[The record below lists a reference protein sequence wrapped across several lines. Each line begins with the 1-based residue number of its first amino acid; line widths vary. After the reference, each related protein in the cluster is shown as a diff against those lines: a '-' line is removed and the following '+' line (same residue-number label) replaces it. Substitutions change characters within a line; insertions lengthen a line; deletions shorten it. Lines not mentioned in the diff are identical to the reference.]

1 MTTESHSQILQEMFI
16 LATGTAA
23 PKEGMNSLKTLLGA
37 DGNRAQLDQL
47 IDSVVNT
54 AANQIGVGGVIRTI
68 AKNGLGL
75 TFTDE
80 QGVQI
85 AQTLQANGYTSW
97 SKLFNGLVDLQE
109 GVGNT
114 LTNRATAAN
123 SFLESLETA
132 GKASYFT
139 GSVVNDS
146 VSALLQNIGESTV
159 SLNNGKDGFD
169 ALLSK
174 LGANGV
180 TGSAIDG
187 YVSGATVFAD
197 ANGNG
202 VQDSGEWS
210 STTDANG
217 NYVLPQNGANGTIIA
232 HGGVDIMTGKPFL
245 GVLSA
250 PAGSTVVSP
259 LTTMLQTLLA
269 TNQASSIDQATTMLQ
284 NALGL
289 PATVNVLTY
298 DPLTVLANS
307 SATIVAKEM
316 ALAVQA
322 KALQLA
328 NVMTQVSSA
337 IDAASSTVDQQKAAL
352 AVNKALAEAI
362 KQTAPNSQID
372 LTSNTLLTGII
383 KAAAGTTGTT
393 SIDQLANQLAQI
405 TGANNAAAGTATN
418 IVDLAKVAVIA
429 QGSATQAIISGATS
443 GNLTN
448 AASSYSGSALTD
460 AIAQAVPGN
469 LTQLISL
476 VPQHSFTVSN
486 NAGVV
491 TFGGTATGDITFT
504 INGSIA
510 TFSREG
516 VTATT
521 TVDFYSNFSKFSL
534 GAGQVLAG
542 TALQLSGK
550 TVDGTGQVRMTAMT
564 DAVNS
569 ATGVADTFVFGATDT
584 GARLTN
590 FNGTAD
596 KLDLKAL
603 GNGNGN
609 GVDLPY
615 NRSPLHTGDYVWFGN
630 PIADSTSEEVVR
642 SSLATR
648 GQWGTGWPNSFFGGP
663 SYTDDSHTG
672 GVYVFFYDTNGK
684 ASIWLWTANNAG
696 NGLTGDT
703 LQRVVTV
710 DSTSLPVLLKS
721 APILQVAVKAGDDP
735 YIAGTEVTTA
745 TALTVNLLSSST
757 VNTVVVSGTKLAD
770 NTPLEVTTI
779 LRNGKYE
786 FDATLFKDG
795 LLTVI
800 VTDTSGQTHS
810 SHLELDRTV
819 PQAVDTTAPDAVDLS
834 ATAGVQATASTA
846 MMFSDAYT
854 GKSIASA
861 IQAPAATDIASIK
874 LVIAGAGLDVAV
886 DKLYLDANQ
895 ALNANFTGSNKTIN
909 SISGINYTY
918 DAASKTLLLTKND
931 GLAFAAADIDNIISG
946 ILYKPQHSNVQGDRT
961 ITISYTDLTGNIG
974 ASATATVTYDTT
986 APSISAFSVNSA
998 TTVSVTSNEA
1008 GVAGLYNGAALV
1020 GATVTLTANTPA
1032 NITIAAQGSAITTSL
1047 VVTDVAGNTT
1057 THAIPVLLGTNA
1069 DDGALSGSGGN
1080 DFIFGFGG
1088 ADVLTGDSGVD
1099 DMTGGLG
1106 DDKFVF
1112 ATTDIDTAAGAVTDI
1127 IRDFGTGTDT
1137 IGGSFGAAVG
1147 IIQEA
1152 GATAASLAAL
1162 LSAADTALNGTIKY
1176 YVGQV
1181 TGGDIYLVTDS
1192 NGNGY
1197 TEVIQLVGQSL
1208 ASFDGAVSIVA

>member
-1 MTTESHSQILQEMFI
+1 MSFLQAF
-16 LATGTAA
+16 LGT
-23 PKEGMNSLKTLLGA
+23 
-37 DGNRAQLDQL
+37 DGNRVQLDQL
-47 IDSVVNT
+47 IDSIVQT

-80 QGVQI
+80 QGLQI

-97 SKLFNGLVDLQE
+97 SKLFNGLIDLQE

-123 SFLESLETA
+123 SFLEKLESA
-132 GKASYFT
+132 GKSSYFT

-146 VSALLQNIGESTV
+146 VTALLQNIGESTV
-159 SLNNGKDGFD
+159 SLSNGGDGFD
-169 ALLSK
+169 ALLAK

-180 TGSAIDG
+180 TGSAVDG
-187 YVSGATVFAD
+187 YLSGATVFAD
-197 ANGNG
+197 TNGNG
-202 VQDSGEWS
+202 ALNSGEWS

-217 NYVLPQNGANGTIIA
+217 NYVLPQNGASGTIIA
-232 HGGVDIMTGKPFL
+232 YGGVDIMTGKPFL

-269 TNQASSIDQATTMLQ
+269 NNQASTIDQATALLQ

-289 PATVNVLTY
+289 PATVNILTY

-316 ALAVQA
+316 ALAVQV
-322 KALQLA
+322 KILQLA
-328 NVMTQVSSA
+328 NVMTQASSA
-337 IDAASSTVDQQKAAL
+337 IDTASNTLDLQQASL

-362 KQTAPNSQID
+362 KQTASNSQID
-372 LTSNTLLTGII
+372 LTSTSLLTGII
-383 KAAAGTTGTT
+383 KTAANTAGT
-393 SIDQLANQLAQI
+393 SAVDQQASQLAQI
-405 TGANNAAAGTATN
+405 TGASNAAAGTATN
-418 IVDLAKVAVIA
+418 IVDLAKVAVVA
-429 QGSATQAIISGATS
+429 QGAATQAIIAGTTS
-443 GNLTN
+443 GSLTN
-448 AASSYSGSALTD
+448 AASNYSGSALTD
-460 AIAQAVPGN
+460 AIAQATPGN

-476 VPQHSFTVSN
+476 VPQYSFTVSN

-504 INGSIA
+504 TNGSVA
-510 TFSREG
+510 TFSRAG

-521 TVDFYSNFSKFSL
+521 TVDFYSNFSKFTL
-534 GAGQVLAG
+534 GAGEVLAG
-542 TALQLSGK
+542 TAFQLSGK
-550 TVDGTGQVRMTAMT
+550 SVDGTGQVRMTAMT
-564 DAVNS
+564 NAVNA
-569 ATGVADTFVFGATDT
+569 ATGVGDTFVFGAAET
-584 GARLTN
+584 GAQLTN
-590 FNGTAD
+590 FNGTTD
-596 KLDLKAL
+596 KVDLKAL

-609 GVDLPY
+609 AVDLPY
-615 NRSPLHTGDYVWFGN
+615 NRSPLHTGDIIWYGRL
-630 PIADSTSEEVVR
+630 IADSANEDVVK
-642 SSLATR
+642 SSLALR
-648 GQWGTGWPNSFFGGP
+648 GQWGTGWPNSFYGGP
-663 SYTDDSHTG
+663 TYTDDSHTG
-672 GVYVFFYDTNGK
+672 GVYVFFADTNGK

-696 NGLTGDT
+696 NGLVGDT
-703 LQRVVTV
+703 LTRVVTV
-710 DSTSLPVLLKS
+710 DSTNLPVLLKS
-721 APILQVAVKAGDDP
+721 APILQVDVKAGDDP
-735 YIAGTEVTTA
+735 YIAGTEVTTS
-745 TALTVNLLSSST
+745 TALTVSLLSSST
-757 VNTVVVSGTKLAD
+757 VNSVVVSGTKLAD
-770 NTPLEVTTI
+770 NTPLEVTAV

-795 LLTVI
+795 LLTVV
-800 VTDTSGQTHS
+800 VTDTSSQTHS
-810 SHLELDRTV
+810 SHLELDRTL
-819 PQAVDTTAPDAVDLS
+819 PQATDTTAPDAVDLS

-846 MMFSDAYT
+846 MKFSDAYS

-861 IQAPAATDIASIK
+861 IQAPLATDIASIK
-874 LVIAGAGLDVAV
+874 LVIGGAGLDVAD
-886 DKLYLDANQ
+886 DKLFLDANQ

-918 DAASKTLLLTKND
+918 DATTKTLLLTKND
-931 GLAFAAADIDNIISG
+931 ALAFAVADIDNIISG
-946 ILYKPQHSNVQGDRT
+946 ILYKPQHSGVQGERT

-974 ASATATVTYDTT
+974 ASATATVTYDTSPPT
-986 APSISAFSVNSA
+986 ISASSVNSA

-1008 GVAGLYNGAALV
+1008 GVAGLYD
-1020 GATVTLTANTPA
+1020 GATLLGTTATLTANTPA
-1032 NITIAAQGSAITTSL
+1032 NITVAAQGSVTTASL
-1047 VVTDVAGNTT
+1047 IVTDAAGNTT
-1057 THAIPVLLGTNA
+1057 TASPAVILGTTGNNSLT
-1069 DDGALSGSGGN
+1069 GTGGN
-1080 DFIFGFGG
+1080 TFIFGFDG
-1088 ADVLTGDSGVD
+1088 ADTITAGASVD

-1106 DDKFVF
+1106 NDKFVF
-1112 ATTDIDTAAGAVTDI
+1112 TTTDIDTAAGAVTDI

-1137 IGGSFGAAVG
+1137 IGGSFGAAASV
-1147 IIQEA
+1147 IQEA